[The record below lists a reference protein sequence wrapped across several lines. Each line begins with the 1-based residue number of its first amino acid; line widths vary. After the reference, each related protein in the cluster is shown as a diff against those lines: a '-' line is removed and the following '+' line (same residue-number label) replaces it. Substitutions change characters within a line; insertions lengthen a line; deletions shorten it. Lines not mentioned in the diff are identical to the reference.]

1 MNDSVVI
8 IVVVVCFFS
17 MMRTEM
23 ECIDVIPHG
32 WEVASSS

>member
-8 IVVVVCFFS
+8 IVAVVCFFS

-32 WEVASSS
+32 REVASSS